1 MATSRFSYKKRDP
14 STMRK
19 RSEQWGNERDSFL
32 KDHVPVWKPN
42 DGENVIRILPPSWEG
57 ADHYGLDVYVHY
69 GVGPDNSTYLDLV
82 RMKKG
87 PDPITEEMQRA
98 RQEGDEEYAKQLES
112 KKRVLVYLIDRDK
125 PKEGPMMWAMPW
137 TVDKEI
143 AIHSWDSRTQE
154 ALPVDSPED
163 GFDIIINRQGK
174 GARTEYTVKISRNPS
189 PLQIT
194 PEIADLLD
202 NHPLPECLNFY
213 SYEQIQ
219 KAFLGGS
226 KKPAQPK
233 GREPEPEERAPSKSR
248 KPAFNLKSLTWAS
261 VHSMDSEELDM
272 LVVYMQEE
280 LGSELDES
288 LYETTLEL
296 ADAVCK
302 DLELEAPPRTSRRRA
317 EPEPETRTVKR
328 RAEPDDD
335 ESDPEVDEE
344 DEPKP
349 EPAKPSKVSSYRE
362 KLAGIGKRV

>member
-1 MATSRFSYKKRDP
+1 
-14 STMRK
+14 MRK

-189 PLQIT
+189 PLQMT
-194 PEIADLLD
+194 PEITDLLD

-226 KKPAQPK
+226 KKSTTAK
-233 GREPEPEERAPSKSR
+233 TSDYEERPASKPKKR
-248 KPAFNLKSLTWAS
+248 GIDLKSLTWDS
-261 VHSMDSEELDM
+261 VHELKGAELSALIEAMAEELGIDFDGDQYEMDSELADD
-272 LVVYMQEE
+272 LCKE
-280 LGSELDES
+280 LG
-288 LYETTLEL
+288 LEP
-296 ADAVCK
+296 
-302 DLELEAPPRTSRRRA
+302 PPRASRRRA
-317 EPEPETRTVKR
+317 GPEPETRTVKR